1 MLYIL
6 LCALDILDRLLALK
20 VRGRLLA
27 ADTRERPPVLL
38 VLETVLAVL
47 PNILSK
53 QVLKMLVGV
62 SRHELVSGVVTIEV
76 VSPWTGVIGEGLSL
90 GLIILGG
97 L

>member
-6 LCALDILDRLLALK
+6 LSALDILDRQ

-27 ADTRERPPVLL
+27 DDTRERPPVLL
-38 VLETVLAVL
+38 VLETVLSVL

-62 SRHELVSGVVTIEV
+62 SRHELFSGVVTLEEFYRSECFETV
-76 VSPWTGVIGEGLSL
+76 
-90 GLIILGG
+90 
-97 L
+97 